1 MRHIMWI
8 PGLILLSGIS
18 SFEASGRDTFTTFN
32 DSTQGATMF
41 PSTDGNV
48 YQYDHSIP
56 SDSTLS
62 DGTLTLITEM
72 MTTMEAESA
81 LIDTMGDRAIG
92 WSWYPVTWSWW
103 TIMQL
108 VSAIAGILGN
118 GLVILVLFQRRKKS
132 RSTDTLVSAL
142 AVADFLTS
150 VVILPVPQAATFP
163 STFLGEFYCR
173 VLSLNGLMWF
183 FVLGS
188 IYTLVA
194 ISIERYIAII
204 YPIYFKRAVTR
215 RRISVAIVLIWVV
228 TILCSIFVYFIFK
241 VDGTSGRCVLN
252 HPIPEGFYISGAFL
266 FVIRLVFPTTTMLV
280 TQVIIARKLY
290 HQSLLFRKDDESTF
304 HTKARRRVVK
314 TMAIVITIYIICWSP
329 SQTAFILFS
338 FGVLPRSFRGTS
350 WYYITNTMGFF
361 NSCLNPIIYA
371 ARFKEFRVAVK
382 QMITCQSA
390 NRAPIFDQETPS
402 TPGKTDTAQQ
412 A

>member
-18 SFEASGRDTFTTFN
+18 SFEARGRNTFTAFN

-48 YQYDHSIP
+48 YQYDHIIT
-56 SDSTLS
+56 SDSTFS
-62 DGTLTLITEM
+62 DGTLTLTTEM

-81 LIDTMGDRAIG
+81 LIDIMGDRSIG
-92 WSWYPVTWSWW
+92 WSWYPITWSWW

-108 VSAIAGILGN
+108 VSAIVGILGN

-150 VVILPVPQAATFP
+150 VVIIPVPQAATFP

-173 VLSLNGLMWF
+173 ILSNDLMWF
-183 FVLGS
+183 FILGS
-188 IYTLVA
+188 INTLVA

-215 RRISVAIVLIWVV
+215 RRVSVAIVLIWVI
-228 TILCSIFVYFIFK
+228 TILCSIFVVFIFK
-241 VDGTSGRCVLN
+241 VDDTSGRCVLN
-252 HPIPEGFYISGAFL
+252 HPFPEGFYILGVFL
-266 FVIRLVFPTTTMLV
+266 FLIHLVFPATTMLV
-280 TQVIIARKLY
+280 TQVIIARRLY
-290 HQSLLFRKDDESTF
+290 HQSLLFRKDNESTF
-304 HTKARRRVVK
+304 HITARRRVVK
-314 TMAIVITIYIICWSP
+314 TMAIVVTIYIICWGP
-329 SQTAFILFS
+329 SQIAFILFS
-338 FGVLPRSFRGTS
+338 FGVLPRSFLGTS

-382 QMITCQSA
+382 DMITCQSA
-390 NRAPIFDQETPS
+390 NRAPIFDQETASMPANS
-402 TPGKTDTAQQ
+402 KAAQQ